1 MRERISTPHE
11 LVAVHGTGRLVD
23 GHTVKQP
30 PAPPVQPDHRL
41 HRTILA
47 CLIVVALAVAIG
59 VLR

>member
-1 MRERISTPHE
+1 MPERISTPHE
-11 LVAVHGTGRLVD
+11 LVAVHGTGRLAD
-23 GHTVKQP
+23 GHTVKR